1 VDGYRHV
8 IALGARWT
16 GTARAKTVRVDQLTD
31 VRSPDGPG
39 RPTLGVATEGPIA
52 DSNPHPLKSFPPA
65 IPTKPPFHDIL
76 VSAQTS
82 FSAVG
87 EAQQAAPSTQPSTH
101 ATHATRTRALVAG
114 AARLPGSRALS
125 QELSSVRR
133 VPSRRSSRSVIA
145 GRRATTSRLSLGVQH
160 RQRNLC
166 VLCVHRAFSSRAGA
180 LARFEAGLWVAASR
194 AGRCV
199 ELMGRDI
206 TGRGAS
212 GSKELSSMSSTSI
225 AHVAFASC
233 SALTT
238 GPT

>member
-1 VDGYRHV
+1 M
-8 IALGARWT
+8 
-16 GTARAKTVRVDQLTD
+16 
-31 VRSPDGPG
+31 
-39 RPTLGVATEGPIA
+39 
-52 DSNPHPLKSFPPA
+52 
-65 IPTKPPFHDIL
+65 
-76 VSAQTS
+76 
-82 FSAVG
+82 
-87 EAQQAAPSTQPSTH
+87 
-101 ATHATRTRALVAG
+101 
-114 AARLPGSRALS
+114 
-125 QELSSVRR
+125 RR

-160 RQRNLC
+160 RQRNVC

-180 LARFEAGLWVAASR
+180 LARLEAGPWVAASR